1 LTEITRAEARRTA
14 AGAQLTEVSPAE
26 ARRIAVRAQL
36 LDGSTTG
43 VLSTIQRLGFLQM
56 DPISTV
62 APPQYLVLWSRLG
75 NFDRAELDRLLWDEK
90 KLFEWNAFIWPIEDL
105 PLIRARMRE
114 RWGHYKWQRWAKE
127 FLKEEA
133 GLRRYVLRELE
144 QRGPLPSRE
153 LEHHAARANERTVW
167 WGTRAQLTWMLELLH
182 RRGRIAVA
190 GRQSGQR
197 LWDLAERWYPE
208 TETVPMAE
216 ARRILEEKRFRALGV
231 RLDKGR
237 LVAHPEALDSRVGTR
252 VTFLSPFDRLIHD
265 RDRAEALWD
274 FFYRLEMYVP
284 KAKRE
289 YGYYVL
295 PILRGD
301 RLIGRIE
308 PVYDRKAEALH
319 VKGVFAEPGAP
330 VGAGPGIARAVRS
343 LAKWLGATEVSYSRR
358 VPSVWADSL
367 RN

>member
-1 LTEITRAEARRTA
+1 
-14 AGAQLTEVSPAE
+14 
-26 ARRIAVRAQL
+26 
-36 LDGSTTG
+36 
-43 VLSTIQRLGFLQM
+43 M

-62 APPQYLVLWSRLG
+62 APPQYLVLWSRLR
-75 NFDRAELDRLLWDEK
+75 NYDRRELDRLLWEER
-90 KLFEWNAFIWPIEDL
+90 KLFEWKAFIWPIEDL

-114 RWGHYKWQRWAKE
+114 PWGHLKWQRWAKE
-127 FLKEEA
+127 FMKEQA

-144 QRGPLPSRE
+144 RRGPLPSRE
-153 LEHHAARANERTVW
+153 LEHHAARADERTVW

-190 GRQSGQR
+190 GRLGGHR
-197 LWDLAERWYPE
+197 LWDLAERWYPQ
-208 TETVPMAE
+208 TETVPLVE
-216 ARRILEEKRFRALGV
+216 ARRLLEAKRFRALGV
-231 RLDKGR
+231 RLDKGH
-237 LVAHPEALDSRVGTR
+237 LVAHPDATEGRVGSR
-252 VTFLSPFDRLIHD
+252 VTFLSPFDRLVHD

-308 PVYDRKAEALH
+308 PAFDRKSGVLQVH
-319 VKGVFAEPGAP
+319 GVFAEPGAP
-330 VGAGPGIARAVRS
+330 ASAGAGIATAARR
-343 LAKWLGATEVSYSRR
+343 LAKWLGATDVVYSRK
-358 VPSVWADSL
+358 VPAIWRDAL
-367 RN
+367 RA

>member
-1 LTEITRAEARRTA
+1 V
-14 AGAQLTEVSPAE
+14 TEVSAAE

-36 LDGSTTG
+36 LDGLAKD
-43 VLSTIQRLGFLQM
+43 VLSTVRHLGRLQI

-75 NFDRAELDRLLWDEK
+75 KYDRAELDRLLWDEK
-90 KLFEWNAFIWPIEDL
+90 KLFEWNAFIYPVEDL
-105 PLIRARMRE
+105 PLIRALMRE
-114 RWGHYKWQRWAKE
+114 PWGQLKWHDWAKE
-127 FLKEEA
+127 FMKEQA

-153 LEHHAARANERTVW
+153 LQHHAEKYKDSTVW
-167 WGTRAQLTWMLELLH
+167 WGTRAQMMWMLELLH
-182 RRGRIAVA
+182 RRGKIAVA
-190 GRQSGQR
+190 GRQTGQR
-197 LWDLAERWYPE
+197 LWDLAERVWPE
-208 TETVPMAE
+208 SEAVPLAE
-216 ARRILEEKRFRALGV
+216 ARRVLDDMRFREEGV
-231 RLDKGR
+231 RLDRKKR
-237 LVAHPEALDSRVGTR
+237 FVAHPEVDDGRVGSR
-252 VTFLSPFDRLIHD
+252 VTFLSPFDRLVKN

-308 PVYDRKAEALH
+308 PAFERKTQTLR
-319 VKGVFAEPGAP
+319 VLGVFAQPDAP
-330 VGAGPGIARAVRS
+330 ASAGPGIAAATRR
-343 LAKWLGATEVSYSRR
+343 LAKWLGAEDIVYPRKVAAIWR
-358 VPSVWADSL
+358 EAL
-367 RN
+367 R